1 MTKRFRLTG
10 FARFL
15 FVMVI
20 LVPAAYIG
28 ASYYNGEDGIQN
40 IKNLLGIQ
48 STNAETTH
56 AQKRNSDKE
65 ESNLS
70 VTKIALEQRIS
81 DLEAENRDL
90 EAEIRDMKVQI
101 RDLKLE
107 LKTAQLQLKNAKSNN
122 R

>member
-1 MTKRFRLTG
+1 MTKRLRLTG

-40 IKNLLGIQ
+40 IKNLLGIEAASSGNKAPSQ
-48 STNAETTH
+48 RKSLDTPANSSGSTE
-56 AQKRNSDKE
+56 K
-65 ESNLS
+65 
-70 VTKIALEQRIS
+70 LEQRIA
-81 DLEAENRDL
+81 DLEAENREL
-90 EAEIRDMKVQI
+90 KVQI

-107 LKTAQLQLKNAKSNN
+107 LKATQLQLKNSKSNAK
-122 R
+122 

>member
-1 MTKRFRLTG
+1 MTKRIRLTG

-28 ASYYNGEDGIQN
+28 ASYYNGEDGIHN
-40 IKNLLGIQ
+40 IKKLLGIESSNSGNS
-48 STNAETTH
+48 STIERTNT
-56 AQKRNSDKE
+56 KRNDISADKAGLE
-65 ESNLS
+65 ARIE
-70 VTKIALEQRIS
+70 ALEQ
-81 DLEAENRDL
+81 ENRDL
-90 EAEIRDMKVQI
+90 KVQI

-107 LKTAQLQLKNAKSNN
+107 LKATQLQLKNSKANS

>member
-1 MTKRFRLTG
+1 MTKRIRLTG

-28 ASYYNGEDGIQN
+28 ASYYNGEDGFQN
-40 IKNLLGIQ
+40 IKALLGIESPKDGK
-48 STNAETTH
+48 STTTDRSNGNKPIEKSTGIASLEARIETLE
-56 AQKRNSDKE
+56 QENSDLK
-65 ESNLS
+65 
-70 VTKIALEQRIS
+70 A
-81 DLEAENRDL
+81 
-90 EAEIRDMKVQI
+90 QI

-107 LKTAQLQLKNAKSNN
+107 LKATQLQLKNAKANS

>member
-1 MTKRFRLTG
+1 MTKRIRLTG

-28 ASYYNGEDGIQN
+28 ASYYNGEDGFQN
-40 IKNLLGIQ
+40 IKTLLGIESQ
-48 STNAETTH
+48 KDGKSTTADHSNG
-56 AQKRNSDKE
+56 NMPSDKSTPKAGLE
-65 ESNLS
+65 ARIES
-70 VTKIALEQRIS
+70 LEQ
-81 DLEAENRDL
+81 ENRDL
-90 EAEIRDMKVQI
+90 KVQI

-107 LKTAQLQLKNAKSNN
+107 LKATQLQLKNAKANS

>member
-1 MTKRFRLTG
+1 MTKRIRLTG

-28 ASYYNGEDGIQN
+28 ASYYNGEDGFQN
-40 IKNLLGIQ
+40 LKTLLGIETSQ
-48 STNAETTH
+48 SGSNTNAERTNKNKPNIKSTTN
-56 AQKRNSDKE
+56 A
-65 ESNLS
+65 
-70 VTKIALEQRIS
+70 ALESRIEA
-81 DLEAENRDL
+81 LEEENRDL
-90 EAEIRDMKVQI
+90 KVQI

-107 LKTAQLQLKNAKSNN
+107 LKATQLQLKNSKANS

>member
-1 MTKRFRLTG
+1 MTKRIRLTG

-28 ASYYNGEDGIQN
+28 ASYYNGEDGLKN
-40 IKNLLGIQ
+40 IKTLLGIE
-48 STNAETTH
+48 STQGGKSTTTDRGNSTKHSDQNA
-56 AQKRNSDKE
+56 
-65 ESNLS
+65 SNAALEAR
-70 VTKIALEQRIS
+70 IEALEQ
-81 DLEAENRDL
+81 ENRDL
-90 EAEIRDMKVQI
+90 KVQI

-107 LKTAQLQLKNAKSNN
+107 LKATQLQLKNAKANS

>member
-48 STNAETTH
+48 STNAVTTH

-90 EAEIRDMKVQI
+90 EAEIREMKVQI

>member
-1 MTKRFRLTG
+1 MTKRLRLTG

-40 IKNLLGIQ
+40 IKHLLGI
-48 STNAETTH
+48 
-56 AQKRNSDKE
+56 
-65 ESNLS
+65 ESKSS
-70 VTKIALEQRIS
+70 VTKDSNVINRNADKPSNTADIEKLEQRIAT
-81 DLEAENRDL
+81 LEAENREL
-90 EAEIRDMKVQI
+90 KVQL

-107 LKTAQLQLKNAKSNN
+107 LTATKLQLKNSKSGV